1 MKCWVTENCKK
12 YKEGKCNDS
21 DFCIKKFKLE
31 YLYKNSLLSESQWPS
46 TKLFLQADLTDKD
59 EFDMLKSIEIN
70 INDFVKEGK
79 NLYIHSMICGNG
91 KTAWSVKLLQAYLN
105 KIWPESSLTCRALF
119 INVPRFLLTLKD
131 SISNQSDY
139 IDHIKRYVLDADLVV
154 WDEVGV
160 KALTNYEHEHL
171 LNLINTRLDNG
182 KSNIYTSNLD
192 SEELREKVGER
203 LHSRIVNLSIN
214 VEFHGADKRGVKI

>member
-1 MKCWVTENCKK
+1 
-12 YKEGKCNDS
+12 
-21 DFCIKKFKLE
+21 
-31 YLYKNSLLSESQWPS
+31 
-46 TKLFLQADLTDKD
+46 
-59 EFDMLKSIEIN
+59 MLKSIEIN

-154 WDEVGV
+154 
-160 KALTNYEHEHL
+160 
-171 LNLINTRLDNG
+171 
-182 KSNIYTSNLD
+182 
-192 SEELREKVGER
+192 
-203 LHSRIVNLSIN
+203 
-214 VEFHGADKRGVKI
+214 